1 MKRQI
6 ELTIEQAQKFY
17 QQGGNLKEIALLAFT
32 EKELSE
38 DIREKLKTL
47 IGLRFTE
54 TELEN
59 KLNEIFG
66 TEVDLYNEEYEEP
79 YFDDCFFVSP
89 NEETIYKLYYIET
102 KDGKFYITEV
112 AFE

>member
-1 MKRQI
+1 MKRPI
-6 ELTIEQAQKFY
+6 EISIEQAQQFY
-17 QQGGNLKEIALLAFT
+17 QQGGALKEIALLAFT

-38 DIREKLKTL
+38 DINKKLHNL
-47 IGLRFTE
+47 VGLRFTE

-66 TEVDLYNEEYEEP
+66 TEVDLHNEEYEEP
-79 YFDDCFFVSP
+79 NLDDCFFVSP